1 MIKNFISKL
10 TVANTEQ
17 FAAFTPSEERTRL
30 SASLYIMSGKII
42 EAAGRHNQMSIA
54 KKAVEL
60 HRWYG
65 MALNNADISAMQQF
79 IEQQMVSNDYPE
91 DSLFRKWATYYYK
104 HFNINESQED
114 TPQR

>member
-1 MIKNFISKL
+1 MIKNFISKV

-79 IEQQMVSNDYPE
+79 IERQMVSNDYPE
-91 DSLFRKWATYYYK
+91 DSLFRRWATYYYK
-104 HFNINESQED
+104 HFNINEPQED